1 MALLTR
7 YWLQKVLFLLLPIL
21 IGTLVTRR
29 TTSAPDCLPLHDQS
43 IQTLQD
49 FLQNG
54 TLTSEELVQIYLHRI
69 EESTAAFHPVAEIN
83 PRALEIARQLDVERR
98 VSGPRSPLH
107 GLPVLV
113 KDSISAHGMNNTA
126 GSLCLV
132 GSKTHKE
139 ASVISR
145 FRNAGAI
152 ILGKANMSQWGN
164 SRSSPKSQSNGWSA
178 WGGQTLGAFYPN
190 QDPRG
195 SSSGS
200 AVAMSL
206 DLASF
211 TVGVET
217 VGSMIC
223 PASRNNV
230 VGIKTTSGLV
240 ARDNVIVTKMRGS
253 IGPFAKTIRDAAIA
267 LSVMAGKSPE
277 DPTSQEIPFESIP
290 DYEKLAGWR
299 IFVQSDSL
307 FHNMPSRTHLCRA

>member
-1 MALLTR
+1 MSLNPTQHPNLLALL
-7 YWLQKVLFLLLPIL
+7 F
-21 IGTLVTRR
+21 
-29 TTSAPDCLPLHDQS
+29 PD
-43 IQTLQD
+43 
-49 FLQNG
+49 
-54 TLTSEELVQIYLHRI
+54 HR
-69 EESTAAFHPVAEIN
+69 
-83 PRALEIARQLDVERR
+83 
-98 VSGPRSPLH
+98 GSPLH

-113 KDSISAHGMNNTA
+113 KDSISAHGMNYTA

-190 QDPRG
+190 QDPCG

-211 TVGVET
+211 TVGVEVRT
-217 VGSMIC
+217 LLPTPRFLFI
-223 PASRNNV
+223 
-230 VGIKTTSGLV
+230 GI
-240 ARDNVIVTKMRGS
+240 
-253 IGPFAKTIRDAAIA
+253 
-267 LSVMAGKSPE
+267 LS
-277 DPTSQEIPFESIP
+277 
-290 DYEKLAGWR
+290 
-299 IFVQSDSL
+299 
-307 FHNMPSRTHLCRA
+307 